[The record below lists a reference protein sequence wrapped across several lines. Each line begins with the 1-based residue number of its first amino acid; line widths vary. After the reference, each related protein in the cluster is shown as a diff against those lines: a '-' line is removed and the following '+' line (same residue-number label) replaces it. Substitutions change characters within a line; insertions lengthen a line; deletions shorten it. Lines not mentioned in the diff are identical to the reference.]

1 VVSPAASE
9 AALRREIREE
19 IASRADIVSLVQM
32 MDSGAGDERQ
42 YFYLGQIAS
51 WDSAAR
57 TRPEFGEPGRG
68 SYRLEQIPLTAPGL
82 ASIDLQSAAIAGLL
96 RDVSPQGVTC
106 SRCRIRDRPRPGKNH
121 VEPDGA
127 LAVGHRPSA
136 RPPHANRRPV
146 ICQTEEMN
154 EARAAEVIA
163 ESAVVL
169 RNARARFAYLHGSRA
184 SGQYR
189 PDSDVDIAAYFGGQP
204 PNSFDILM
212 PPGVDLLV
220 LDHAPLELAG
230 RVAARG
236 RLLFDD
242 DPVSRVR
249 WEATTRKIY
258 FDELP
263 RITRAH
269 REFAASVTGRRG

>member
-1 VVSPAASE
+1 
-9 AALRREIREE
+9 
-19 IASRADIVSLVQM
+19 M
-32 MDSGAGDERQ
+32 
-42 YFYLGQIAS
+42 
-51 WDSAAR
+51 
-57 TRPEFGEPGRG
+57 
-68 SYRLEQIPLTAPGL
+68 
-82 ASIDLQSAAIAGLL
+82 
-96 RDVSPQGVTC
+96 
-106 SRCRIRDRPRPGKNH
+106 
-121 VEPDGA
+121 
-127 LAVGHRPSA
+127 
-136 RPPHANRRPV
+136 
-146 ICQTEEMN
+146 
-154 EARAAEVIA
+154 
-163 ESAVVL
+163 L
-169 RNARARFAYLHGSRA
+169 RNAGARFAYLHGSRA

-189 PDSDVDIAAYFGGQP
+189 SDSDIDIAAYFGVQP
-204 PNSFDILM
+204 PNAFDILL

-269 REFAASVTGRRG
+269 REFAASVTGREQRRARWPPPAPASAFGSNPKLPSDSAPS

>member
-1 VVSPAASE
+1 MPRAFSTAVTV
-9 AALRREIREE
+9 ALRP
-19 IASRADIVSLVQM
+19 
-32 MDSGAGDERQ
+32 
-42 YFYLGQIAS
+42 F
-51 WDSAAR
+51 SAAW
-57 TRPEFGEPGRG
+57 GEDTPHDRGDLVVGWQLPSHGRRRG
-68 SYRLEQIPLTAPGL
+68 EGYLAKARRL
-82 ASIDLQSAAIAGLL
+82 AGHQP
-96 RDVSPQGVTC
+96 D
-106 SRCRIRDRPRPGKNH
+106 PRQ
-121 VEPDGA
+121 A
-127 LAVGHRPSA
+127 
-136 RPPHANRRPV
+136 
-146 ICQTEEMN
+146 CQTGEMDD
-154 EARAAEVIA
+154 ARAAEVVA
-163 ESAVVL
+163 ESAAVL
-169 RNARARFAYLHGSRA
+169 RNAGALFAYLHGSRA

-189 PDSDVDIAAYFGGQP
+189 PDSDIDIAAYFGGQP
-204 PNSFDILM
+204 PNAFDILM